1 MKEEVD
7 SLHLM
12 ASFLSEQNDAK
23 KKKKNKV
30 ELDPELVEL
39 VKIDQAG
46 LMEPFVLLNRADAD
60 IAKDYEAYRDANRDK
75 MMRYMDEIVVPKA
88 PQ

>member
-1 MKEEVD
+1 MKEEAD

-12 ASFLSEQNDAK
+12 ASFLAEQNDPK
-23 KKKKNKV
+23 KKKKSKV
-30 ELDPELVEL
+30 DSDPVLAEL

-75 MMRYMDEIVVPKA
+75 IMRYMDEIVVPKT